1 MFKRIKKQ
9 LYNVIGVIPITDHNK
24 IKKELKHS
32 KAIAAERD
40 MYKSF
45 AMSVYLYAGNY
56 PAWKAQSEYRQS
68 MDELGHAISK
78 ESSQPHPTRPELIDR
93 YLGNIVD
100 AFAVLY
106 EKGSPDFMQ
115 SSHLGCWDNDNL
127 SEARGDVFLKSPTTI
142 VPTKSP
148 DYPSLIERL
157 SKQAH
162 QNCGLS
168 YELYLCRFQSSVDE
182 LIEHLPE
189 DEKET
194 VIALAVK
201 RDYVSEQSNEAAQ
214 SDDDCHDDTRYC
226 SHGIDIDCCP
236 AGCGG

>member
-9 LYNVIGVIPITDHNK
+9 LFNVIGVVPVTEHSK
-24 IKKELKHS
+24 IQKELERS

-40 MYKSF
+40 MYKDLAKSI
-45 AMSVYLYAGNY
+45 YLYAGNY
-56 PAWKAQSEYRQS
+56 PVWKAQCEYRQS
-68 MDELGHAISK
+68 MDELGHTISN
-78 ESSQPHPTRPELIDR
+78 EFSRSHLTRPELIDR

-115 SSHLGCWDNDNL
+115 SSHLGCWDKDNL
-127 SEARGDVFLKSPTTI
+127 SEVRGDVFLKSPTTAA
-142 VPTKSP
+142 PTKSP
-148 DYPSLIERL
+148 DYPSLIEQL

-162 QNCGLS
+162 QSCGLS
-168 YELYLCRFQSSVDE
+168 YELYLRRFQSSIDE

-194 VIALAVK
+194 VLALAVK
-201 RDYVSEQSNEAAQ
+201 HDYVRDQP
-214 SDDDCHDDTRYC
+214 D
-226 SHGIDIDCCP
+226 
-236 AGCGG
+236 

>member
-1 MFKRIKKQ
+1 MFKRIKT
-9 LYNVIGVIPITDHNK
+9 LLFNTVGVILISDHNK
-24 IKKELKHS
+24 IKKELEHS

-68 MDELGHAISK
+68 MDELGHTISN
-78 ESSQPHPTRPELIDR
+78 EFSGSHLTRPELIDR

-115 SSHLGCWDNDNL
+115 SSHLGCWDKDNL
-127 SEARGDVFLKSPTTI
+127 SEARGDDFLTSPTRA

-148 DYPSLIERL
+148 DYPSLIEQL

-162 QNCGLS
+162 QSCGLS
-168 YELYLCRFQSSVDE
+168 YELYLRRFQSSVDE

-201 RDYVSEQSNEAAQ
+201 HDYVSEQSNEATQ
-214 SDDDCHDDTRYC
+214 SDDDCYDDTRYC

>member
-1 MFKRIKKQ
+1 MFKRIKT
-9 LYNVIGVIPITDHNK
+9 LLFNTVGVILISDHNK
-24 IKKELKHS
+24 IKKELEHS

-68 MDELGHAISK
+68 MDELGHTISNK
-78 ESSQPHPTRPELIDR
+78 FSEPHPTRPELVDR

-115 SSHLGCWDNDNL
+115 SSHLGCWDKDNL
-127 SEARGDVFLKSPTTI
+127 SEARGDDFLTSPTRA

-148 DYPSLIERL
+148 DYPSLIEQL

-162 QNCGLS
+162 QSCGLS
-168 YELYLCRFQSSVDE
+168 YELYLRRFQSSVDE

-201 RDYVSEQSNEAAQ
+201 HDYVRDQP
-214 SDDDCHDDTRYC
+214 D
-226 SHGIDIDCCP
+226 
-236 AGCGG
+236 

>member
-1 MFKRIKKQ
+1 MFKRIQKQ
-9 LYNVIGVIPITDHNK
+9 WFKVIGVVPVTEHNK
-24 IKKELKHS
+24 IKKELEHS

-40 MYKSF
+40 MYKNF
-45 AMSVYLYAGNY
+45 AKSIYLYAGNY
-56 PAWKAQSEYRQS
+56 PVWKAQSEYRQS
-68 MDELGHAISK
+68 MDELGHTIRK
-78 ESSQPHPTRPELIDR
+78 EFSEPHPTQPELIDR

-115 SSHLGCWDNDNL
+115 SSYLGYWDKDNL
-127 SEARGDVFLKSPTTI
+127 SEARGDDLLTSPTRAA
-142 VPTKSP
+142 PTKSP
-148 DYPSLIERL
+148 DYPSLIEQL

-162 QNCGLS
+162 QSCGLS
-168 YELYLCRFQSSVDE
+168 YELYLRRFQSSVDE
-182 LIEHLPE
+182 LIEHLP
-189 DEKET
+189 DNEKEA

-201 RDYVSEQSNEAAQ
+201 HDYVSEQSNEAAQ

>member
-9 LYNVIGVIPITDHNK
+9 LFNVIGVVPVTEHSK
-24 IKKELKHS
+24 IQKELERS

-40 MYKSF
+40 MYKDLAKSI
-45 AMSVYLYAGNY
+45 YLYAGNY
-56 PAWKAQSEYRQS
+56 PVWKAQCEYRQS
-68 MDELGHAISK
+68 MDELGHTISN
-78 ESSQPHPTRPELIDR
+78 EFSGSHLTRPELIDR

-115 SSHLGCWDNDNL
+115 SSHLGCWDKANL
-127 SEARGDVFLKSPTTI
+127 SEVRGDVFLTSPTRA

-148 DYPSLIERL
+148 DYPSLIEQL

-162 QNCGLS
+162 QSCGLS
-168 YELYLCRFQSSVDE
+168 YELYLRRFQSSIDE

-194 VIALAVK
+194 VLALAVK
-201 RDYVSEQSNEAAQ
+201 HDYVRDQP
-214 SDDDCHDDTRYC
+214 D
-226 SHGIDIDCCP
+226 
-236 AGCGG
+236 

>member
-9 LYNVIGVIPITDHNK
+9 LFNVIGVVPVTEHNK
-24 IKKELKHS
+24 IQKELEHS
-32 KAIAAERD
+32 KTIAAERD
-40 MYKSF
+40 MYKDLAKSI
-45 AMSVYLYAGNY
+45 YLYAGNY
-56 PAWKAQSEYRQS
+56 PVWKAQCEYRQS
-68 MDELGHAISK
+68 MDELGHTISN
-78 ESSQPHPTRPELIDR
+78 EFSGSHLTRPELIDR

-115 SSHLGCWDNDNL
+115 SSHLGCWDKANL
-127 SEARGDVFLKSPTTI
+127 SEVRGDVFLTLPTRA

-148 DYPSLIERL
+148 DYPSLIEQL

-162 QNCGLS
+162 QSCGLS
-168 YELYLCRFQSSVDE
+168 YELYLRRFQSSVDE

-201 RDYVSEQSNEAAQ
+201 HDYVRDQP
-214 SDDDCHDDTRYC
+214 D
-226 SHGIDIDCCP
+226 
-236 AGCGG
+236 

>member
-9 LYNVIGVIPITDHNK
+9 LFNVIGVIPVTEHNK
-24 IKKELKHS
+24 IQKELEHA
-32 KAIAAERD
+32 KAIAVERD
-40 MYKSF
+40 MYKNF
-45 AMSVYLYAGNY
+45 AKSIYLYAGNY
-56 PAWKAQSEYRQS
+56 PVWKAQSEYRQS
-68 MDELGHAISK
+68 MDELGHTISN
-78 ESSQPHPTRPELIDR
+78 EFSELHPTRLELIDR

-115 SSHLGCWDNDNL
+115 SSHLGCWDNASL
-127 SEARGDVFLKSPTTI
+127 SEVRGDVFLKSPTTI

-148 DYPSLIERL
+148 DYPSLIEQL

-162 QNCGLS
+162 QSCGLS
-168 YELYLCRFQSSVDE
+168 YELYLRRFQSSVDE

-201 RDYVSEQSNEAAQ
+201 HDYVRDQP
-214 SDDDCHDDTRYC
+214 D
-226 SHGIDIDCCP
+226 
-236 AGCGG
+236 